1 MLSVASGLVE
11 KWQGLEGKS
20 EQLQKMRSLHREMTE
35 LKEVLLEI
43 NKRASF
49 EDHDDL
55 QDRDQLNKKILQ
67 IEVSC
72 ALLVYTRCKTI
83 TVLLPLR
90 IQFIR
95 GQDRCSFYTPGV

>member
-67 IEVSC
+67 IEVSTPKLC
-72 ALLVYTRCKTI
+72 LIYYYTRSVK
-83 TVLLPLR
+83 
-90 IQFIR
+90 Q
-95 GQDRCSFYTPGV
+95 